1 MIQKRT
7 LIGILLIVVLV
18 GAIPLGGAA
27 APGSSSLTQ
36 GTELLKNP
44 GFEGLSCAPGSEPP
58 ECLDNWSNSANFDGS
73 THDNIFTPQG
83 WITWWRKGGNYGQP
97 EVKTIPNVA
106 PFNGEL
112 PRIRSGFYATLLFT
126 YYRLQ
131 DMGFYQVVTGL
142 EPNSTVQLSAYAQGW
157 SCDNDVKTGYSCGD
171 PWNQTFQVG
180 IDPNGGTD
188 PFSPNIAW
196 SVEQRSPDH
205 YNLIGPV
212 TAQVGAGGSATVF
225 LRSKTK
231 WAYKYGDAYWDDAS
245 LVMTSPGTPPTD
257 TPLPPPPTP
266 TYGPSPAPR
275 ATPTPR
281 PDGAIVHIVES
292 GDTLFGIALMYGV
305 ETDQLRQLNAG
316 SLGPN
321 DLINVGQALVISI
334 PSQSPTPSPLP
345 APPTPEPTGA
355 PGEPGAT
362 AAPGAAGTGTSI
374 CVLAYDDR
382 NGDTFRDEAS
392 EGLLSDAEFII
403 ATSGG
408 VVDRYTSNGV
418 NEPHCFEGLAAGA
431 YRVIQTAPPGYTS
444 SGPSEY
450 NVGLPEGASLDFQF
464 GDVQSENPENPT
476 GEPAEPTATSDN
488 TANTNG
494 ETTVSHIFS
503 TVAKV
508 SGILVLLL
516 AGGIAVLFVLNRRRM

>member
-18 GAIPLGGAA
+18 GAIPILGVA
-27 APGSSSLTQ
+27 APSSSHPAQ
-36 GTELLKNP
+36 EGTELLKNP

-73 THDNIFTPQG
+73 FHDNIFTPQG

-106 PFNGEL
+106 PFTGEL
-112 PRIRSGFYATLLFT
+112 PRIRSGYYATLLFT
-126 YYRLQ
+126 FYRLQ
-131 DMGFYQVVTGL
+131 DTGLYQVVTGL
-142 EPNSTVQLSAYAQGW
+142 EPNSTVQLSAYAHGW
-157 SCDNDVKTGYSCGD
+157 SCDNNDKMGYSCGD

-188 PFSPNIAW
+188 PFSPGIIW
-196 SVEQRSPDH
+196 SGEQRSPDH

-212 TAQVGAGGSATVF
+212 SAQVGAGGSVTVF

-231 WAYKYGDAYWDDAS
+231 WAYQYQDAYWDDAS

-257 TPLPPPPTP
+257 TPLPPPPPP
-266 TYGPSPAPR
+266 TAGPSPTPR

-305 ETDQLRQLNAG
+305 KTDQLRQLNAG

-321 DLINVGQALVISI
+321 DMINVGQALVISI
-334 PSQSPTPSPLP
+334 PAEAPTPSPLP
-345 APPTPEPTGA
+345 APPTPEPATLA
-355 PGEPGAT
+355 PGDPGET
-362 AAPGAAGTGTSI
+362 AGGASS
-374 CVLAYDDR
+374 CVLAYHDR
-382 NGDTFRDEAS
+382 NGDTFRDEAT
-392 EGLLSDAEFII
+392 EELLPNAEFVI
-403 ATSGG
+403 ATAAG
-408 VVDRYTSNGV
+408 VMDRYTSNGV
-418 NEPHCFEGLAAGA
+418 NEPHCFTGLPVGA
-431 YRVIQTAPPGYTS
+431 YRVIQTAPAGYTS
-444 SGPSEY
+444 SGPAEY
-450 NVGLPEGASLDFQF
+450 NVGLPEGESFEFQF
-464 GDVQSENPENPT
+464 GDVRSENPESPGEVVEPT
-476 GEPAEPTATSDN
+476 QEGEEPTEPA
-488 TANTNG
+488 G
-494 ETTVSHIFS
+494 ETTASRIFG
-503 TVAKV
+503 TVAKI

-516 AGGIAVLFVLNRRRM
+516 AGGIAVLFFLNRRRM